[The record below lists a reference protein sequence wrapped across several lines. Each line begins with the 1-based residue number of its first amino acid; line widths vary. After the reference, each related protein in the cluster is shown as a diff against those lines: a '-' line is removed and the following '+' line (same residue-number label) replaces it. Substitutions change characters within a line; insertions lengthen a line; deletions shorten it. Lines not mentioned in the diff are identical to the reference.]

1 MTTIEMKILRDR
13 VRWLNKA
20 ITEVLK
26 MIDTLGDLEL
36 DTMPMEETFAKLAN
50 ERMEI
55 IKTLSAAVRCARCW
69 RCSDA
74 SPPFRAGTISK
85 KFFQKV
91 LDR

>member
-55 IKTLSAAVRCARCW
+55 IKTLAA
-69 RCSDA
+69 
-74 SPPFRAGTISK
+74 AGALR
-85 KFFQKV
+85 KV
-91 LDR
+91 LAMQ

>member
-26 MIDTLGDLEL
+26 MIDTLEDLEL
-36 DTMPMEETFAKLAN
+36 DTTTMEETFTKLTD

-55 IKTLSAAVRCARCW
+55 IKTLAA
-69 RCSDA
+69 
-74 SPPFRAGTISK
+74 AGALR
-85 KFFQKV
+85 KV
-91 LDR
+91 LAMQ

>member
-36 DTMPMEETFAKLAN
+36 DTMAMEETFTKLAN

-55 IKTLSAAVRCARCW
+55 IKTLAA
-69 RCSDA
+69 
-74 SPPFRAGTISK
+74 AGALR
-85 KFFQKV
+85 KV
-91 LDR
+91 LAMQ

>member
-26 MIDTLGDLEL
+26 MIDTLEDLEL
-36 DTMPMEETFAKLAN
+36 DTMAMEETFAKLAD

-55 IKTLSAAVRCARCW
+55 VKTLAK
-69 RCSDA
+69 
-74 SPPFRAGTISK
+74 AGALR
-85 KFFQKV
+85 KV
-91 LDR
+91 LAMQ

>member
-36 DTMPMEETFAKLAN
+36 DTMPMEETFTKLVN

-55 IKTLSAAVRCARCW
+55 IKTLAA
-69 RCSDA
+69 
-74 SPPFRAGTISK
+74 AGALR
-85 KFFQKV
+85 KV
-91 LDR
+91 LAMQ

>member
-26 MIDTLGDLEL
+26 MIDTLEDLEL
-36 DTMPMEETFAKLAN
+36 DTTAMEETFANLAN

-55 IKTLSAAVRCARCW
+55 IKTLAK
-69 RCSDA
+69 
-74 SPPFRAGTISK
+74 AGALR
-85 KFFQKV
+85 KV
-91 LDR
+91 LAMQ